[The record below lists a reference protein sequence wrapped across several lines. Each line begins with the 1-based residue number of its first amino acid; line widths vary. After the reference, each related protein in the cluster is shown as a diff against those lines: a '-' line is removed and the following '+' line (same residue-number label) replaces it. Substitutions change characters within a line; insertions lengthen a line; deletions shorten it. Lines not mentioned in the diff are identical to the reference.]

1 MSKSQQKKS
10 KVRQTMPK
18 QGGNGMSKNVTTDTT
33 QPITETFIVNAVTAE
48 VTDIS
53 EDSLDRNTR
62 SPLREEQFWLLTG
75 CVLLLAF
82 VAFSF
87 AMYFTRS
94 FMIPFVFAILL
105 CAMVSPVNNLVVVR
119 WKLPQWVG
127 FISSLLVILFL
138 FFLCFL
144 VTRFA
149 IESISREI
157 VAVKNQAAAAAA
169 ERESFEAELTASIP
183 ELTVSTDTE
192 TGNGTEIKTENE
204 TGTEPDAKT
213 APKIEP
219 ETVPTGTPKS
229 VVSTPVTNSVTPPA
243 TTDGPSKTPST
254 LKTFEA
260 TIDMALERFGLKSN
274 FFNAKQITGPVR
286 EQLPSLLNSALSA
299 CKNFISSGML
309 VLLFCIFILMGRD
322 PRVRQKNAIYNEIEH
337 SIQKY
342 LNIKFAISFAT
353 GATIY
358 IIFTALG
365 LKMAFLFGLITF
377 VLNFVPSIGSIIA
390 TVLPLP
396 ILMVTMEDITNTQ
409 LILAF
414 VLPTITQNFFG
425 NLLEPKLQGQ
435 GLKLHE
441 VTLLMALGFWGVV
454 WGPVGMLL
462 AAPLTAA
469 MRIIMLEFKMTQG
482 IADLMGGKLPTL
494 QRDLDAEEA
503 EK

>member
-1 MSKSQQKKS
+1 MSKSQKKS
-10 KVRQTMPK
+10 KARQNVPK
-18 QGGNGMSKNVTTDTT
+18 RGENGATKNEINKIMENT
-33 QPITETFIVNAVTAE
+33 QPTTETLIVNAVSAE
-48 VTDIS
+48 VADMPK
-53 EDSLDRNTR
+53 DSLDQNSRR
-62 SPLREEQFWLLTG
+62 PLREEQFWLLTG

-105 CAMVSPVNNLVVVR
+105 CAMVSPVNNLIVVR
-119 WKLPQWVG
+119 RKMPQWVG
-127 FISSLLVILFL
+127 FISSLLVILML

-169 ERESFEAELTASIP
+169 ERESFEAKLATSIP
-183 ELTVSTDTE
+183 ELTVSEEEETE
-192 TGNGTEIKTENE
+192 VKT
-204 TGTEPDAKT
+204 
-213 APKIEP
+213 
-219 ETVPTGTPKS
+219 ETVPQKPSAPTL
-229 VVSTPVTNSVTPPA
+229 PPA
-243 TTDGPSKTPST
+243 TNLTVPSTVTDGTAKTPST
-254 LKTFEA
+254 LKAFET

-274 FFNAKQITGPVR
+274 FINAKQITGPVR

-299 CKNFISSGML
+299 CKNFISSGTL

-342 LNIKFAISFAT
+342 LNIKFFISFAT

-358 IIFTALG
+358 VIFTALG

-390 TVLPLP
+390 TILPLP
-396 ILMVTMEDITNTQ
+396 ILMVTMDVTNTQ

-414 VLPTITQNFFG
+414 VLPCMVQNFFG

-469 MRIIMLEFKMTQG
+469 MRIVMLEFKMTQG
-482 IADLMGGKLPTL
+482 IADLMGGKLPTV
-494 QRDLDAEEA
+494 QRDLDV
-503 EK
+503 EKTKK

>member
-10 KVRQTMPK
+10 KARQNSAKQTGNNVVKNTM
-18 QGGNGMSKNVTTDTT
+18 
-33 QPITETFIVNAVTAE
+33 TETNQPTTETLIVNAVSAE
-48 VTDIS
+48 VADIS
-53 EDSLDRNTR
+53 EDPHDRNSR

-75 CVLLLAF
+75 CVMLLAF

-105 CAMVSPVNNLVVVR
+105 CAMVSPVNNLIVVR
-119 WKLPQWVG
+119 WKMPQWVG
-127 FISSLLVILFL
+127 FISSLLVILML

-157 VAVKNQAAAAAA
+157 AAVKNQAAAAAA
-169 ERESFEAELTASIP
+169 ERESFEAELVASIP
-183 ELTVSTDTE
+183 ELTVSPETATKPIEKTE
-192 TGNGTEIKTENE
+192 TEVKTE
-204 TGTEPDAKT
+204 TSV
-213 APKIEP
+213 
-219 ETVPTGTPKS
+219 TVPESTTLVTESVPKPA
-229 VVSTPVTNSVTPPA
+229 VNPA
-243 TTDGPSKTPST
+243 TPDGTSKTPST
-254 LKTFEA
+254 LKAFED

-274 FFNAKQITGPVR
+274 FFNAKQMTGPIR

-299 CKNFISSGML
+299 CKNFISSGTL

-358 IIFTALG
+358 IIYTALG

-390 TVLPLP
+390 TILPLP

-414 VLPTITQNFFG
+414 VLPSITQNFFG

>member
-10 KVRQTMPK
+10 KARQNSAK
-18 QGGNGMSKNVTTDTT
+18 QTGNGMMKNTVKNTMMETT
-33 QPITETFIVNAVTAE
+33 QPTTETLIVNAVSAE
-48 VTDIS
+48 VADMS
-53 EDSLDRNTR
+53 EDSHDRNSR

-75 CVLLLAF
+75 CVMLLAF

-105 CAMVSPVNNLVVVR
+105 CAMVSPVNNLIVVR
-119 WKLPQWVG
+119 WKMPQWVG
-127 FISSLLVILFL
+127 FVSSLLVILFL

-149 IESISREI
+149 TESISREI

-169 ERESFEAELTASIP
+169 ERESFEAELVASIP
-183 ELTVSTDTE
+183 EVAVSEEAETE
-192 TGNGTEIKTENE
+192 VKTENGTEVKTEPVTE
-204 TGTEPDAKT
+204 TISKT
-213 APKIEP
+213 PSA
-219 ETVPTGTPKS
+219 S
-229 VVSTPVTNSVTPPA
+229 VTNSVVPSTPSDDI
-243 TTDGPSKTPST
+243 TKTPST
-254 LKTFEA
+254 LKAFEA
-260 TIDMALERFGLKSN
+260 TVDMALERFGLKSN
-274 FFNAKQITGPVR
+274 FINAKQMTVPIR
-286 EQLPSLLNSALSA
+286 EQLPSLLNSALST

-358 IIFTALG
+358 IIYTALG

-390 TVLPLP
+390 TILPLP

-494 QRDLDAEEA
+494 QRDLEAEET